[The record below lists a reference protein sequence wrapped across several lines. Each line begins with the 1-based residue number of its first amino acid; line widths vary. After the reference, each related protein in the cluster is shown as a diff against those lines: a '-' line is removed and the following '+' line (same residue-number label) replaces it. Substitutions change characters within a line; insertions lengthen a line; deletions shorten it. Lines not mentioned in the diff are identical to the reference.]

1 MQARP
6 TEAVA
11 QYDVIVVG
19 AGAAGA
25 PLAARL
31 SEDRDRSVLLLEAGP
46 VPAQTSDFPPE
57 LLDAGTLQGARP
69 DHPNNWSF
77 LGYLTPDLP
86 YSIARGK
93 ILGGSSA
100 VNGGYFIRA
109 RREDFD
115 RWSTGGNGEWA
126 YENVLPFLRRL
137 EADAQ
142 FGEAVIHGASGPMPV
157 VRQPQDHPAARAFR
171 AAALHLGYPS
181 EPDKN
186 GQTEPGIGPVPVNVV
201 DGVRWN
207 TGIAYINPV
216 RGRPNLTVQGDS
228 FVRRVVF
235 DGSRAVGVEVER
247 AGEIG
252 VVTATEIVLSAGGVK
267 SPHLLML
274 SGIGPRAE
282 LESAGI
288 RVLRDSPGVGKN
300 FSDHPEVYVG
310 WLPLRNLVD
319 VGSPQVLTQVLNFA
333 SEGSDGMSDLEILQM
348 VKPTGYL
355 LTGRSQ
361 VIASGLATLLRHP
374 LRSLRSVRGVSRRRL
389 AQQLTHHG
397 DLSFIVAVQ
406 AETSRGTITLESA
419 DPSSPPRIDYNYLST
434 ESDRSRM
441 REAVRVT
448 VGILRSTAFAPLFG
462 RLTELDDRTLDDDSL
477 LDAWMLTH
485 LGTAIHLCGSA
496 RFGGAGDPGAVV
508 DQYGRVHGVEG
519 LRVADTSILPSTPTR
534 GPAATAVLIGELVAD
549 FIRRGA

>member
-1 MQARP
+1 MP
-6 TEAVA
+6 

-31 SEDRDRSVLLLEAGP
+31 SEDSNREVLLLEAGP
-46 VPAQTSDFPPE
+46 APAQTSDFPPE

-93 ILGGSSA
+93 VLGGSST

-115 RWSTGGNGEWA
+115 RWAMGGNGEWA
-126 YENVLPFLRRL
+126 YENVLPYLRRL

-142 FGEAVIHGASGPMPV
+142 FGEAPTHGTSGPMPV
-157 VRQPQDHPAARAFR
+157 VRQPQNHPAASAFR
-171 AAALHLGYPS
+171 AAAVDLGYPS

-186 GQTEPGIGPVPVNVV
+186 GQAEPGIGPVPVNVV

-216 RGRPNLTVQGDS
+216 RDRPNLTVQGDS
-228 FVRRVVF
+228 FVRRVIF
-235 DGSRAVGVEVER
+235 DGIRAVGVEVER
-247 AGEIG
+247 AGEIAVITG
-252 VVTATEIVLSAGGVK
+252 NEVVLSAGGVK

-274 SGIGPRAE
+274 SGIGPQAE

-288 RVLRDSPGVGKN
+288 GVLLDSPGVGKG
-300 FSDHPEVYVG
+300 FSDHPEVSVG
-310 WLPLRNLVD
+310 WKPRRNIVD
-319 VGSPQVLTQVLNFA
+319 TDSPQVLTQVLNFA
-333 SEGSDGMSDLEILQM
+333 AAGSDGMSDLEILQM

-355 LTGRSQ
+355 LTGRTH
-361 VIASGLATLLRHP
+361 VVASGLATLLRHP
-374 LRSLRSVRGVSRRRL
+374 LRTLRSVRGVSQRRL
-389 AQQLTHHG
+389 VEQLTHHQ

-406 AETSRGTITLESA
+406 AETSRGNITLVSA

-434 ESDRSRM
+434 ESDRRRM

-462 RLTELDDRTLDDDSL
+462 SLTELNDRTLDDDAV
-477 LDAWMLTH
+477 LDAWMLSH

-496 RFGGAGDPGAVV
+496 RFGGVEDPGAVV

-534 GPAATAVLIGELVAD
+534 GPAATAVLIGELVAG